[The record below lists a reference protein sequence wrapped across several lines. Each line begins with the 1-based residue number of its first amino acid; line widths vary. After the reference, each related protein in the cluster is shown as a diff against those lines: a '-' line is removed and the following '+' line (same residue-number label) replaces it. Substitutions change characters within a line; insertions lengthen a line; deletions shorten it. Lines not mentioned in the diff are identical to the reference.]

1 MSDITLD
8 SKHHTKKQTTA
19 TAAPLHKV
27 RVGVAFRIKHLAAPP
42 QVTYRLREMGFCEEQ
57 PIKLLSSSN
66 NVICQ
71 VHNARMGLST
81 ELASRIFVEPLPFM
95 PFPARNEARS

>member
-1 MSDITLD
+1 MTLD
-8 SKHHTKKQTTA
+8 SKHHTKKPIIS
-19 TAAPLHKV
+19 TAAPLNKV

-42 QVTYRLREMGFCEEQ
+42 QVTHRLREMGFCEEQ

-95 PFPARNEARS
+95 PHPVRHEARF